1 MKRSNVL
8 IAMIVMLCGN
18 PALWAVEFPPPKQKL
33 DPVDGNGSGKPKPGR
48 YPAHPTSYYRSMVPL
63 NLGKIKERCEE
74 DNLGTAE
81 AWERLLW
88 LKNCHGGLLV
98 ATYDSINGDDGST
111 DEQKIEA
118 IETEWFYVAG
128 DRTKPKARPNYLTFG
143 TATYE
148 NPFAWYAPKLRS
160 ATCTEFPTGY
170 QVLGECTASCYEP
183 DQKLLFA
190 TGELAIGEA
199 VSKLQDQVIT
209 LTDESTLDGVNL
221 QARKVRNFTRS
232 ATPTKHQILT
242 ITTQSGNQL
251 KVTKNHP
258 ILSAEGL
265 MIEASDLKVGDRLVQ
280 VDGQPDAILGIS
292 EREYFGRVYN
302 IQPEA
307 DSQPGQIVVAQGFL
321 SGSSWYQ
328 NDGYDFVNR
337 LILRRNVPQE
347 LFLQE
352 KAP

>member
-1 MKRSNVL
+1 MVRSNVL
-8 IAMIVMLCGN
+8 IALVAMLSGS
-18 PALWAVEFPPPKQKL
+18 PALWSVEFPPPKHL
-33 DPVDGNGSGKPKPGR
+33 PDPAGGEPSGIANPKFKT
-48 YPAHPTSYYRSMVPL
+48 HPTDYYRSMVPL

-74 DNLGTAE
+74 DSLGTAE

-88 LKNCHGGLLV
+88 LKTCHQGLLV

-128 DRTKPKARPNYLTFG
+128 DRNKPKARPNYLTFG

-148 NPFAWYAPKLRS
+148 NPLNWYAPKLRA
-160 ATCTEFPTGY
+160 ATCSEFPTGY

-190 TGELAIGEA
+190 EGEVAIGEA
-199 VSKLQDQVIT
+199 VDKLQDQIIT
-209 LTDESTLDGVNL
+209 LTDDSTLDFMNL
-221 QARKVRNFTRS
+221 QSRKVKNFTRS

-242 ITTQSGNQL
+242 ITAQSGNQL

-258 ILSAEGL
+258 ILSSEGL
-265 MIEASDLKVGDRLVQ
+265 MIEAGDLKVGDRLVQ
-280 VDGQPDAILGIS
+280 IDGQTDAILAIS
-292 EREYFGRVYN
+292 EKEYFGRVYN

-307 DSQPGQIVVAQGFL
+307 DSQAGQIVVAQGFL

-328 NDGYDFVNR
+328 NDGYEYVNR
-337 LILRRNVPQE
+337 LILRRNVPPE